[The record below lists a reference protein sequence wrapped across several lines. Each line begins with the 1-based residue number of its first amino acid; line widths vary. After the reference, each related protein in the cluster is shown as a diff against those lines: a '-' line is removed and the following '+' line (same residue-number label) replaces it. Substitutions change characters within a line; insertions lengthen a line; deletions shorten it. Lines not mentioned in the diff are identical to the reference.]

1 MMGRGIK
8 LSLDDC
14 RSCVNEQ
21 WIRPVKTQYVIQFKK
36 PIDKGSG
43 STVIIIAADRV
54 EIKGEHLILYKKHSI
69 VYFCPIE
76 RIDNFY
82 AREV

>member
-1 MMGRGIK
+1 MGMGIK

-43 STVIIIAADRV
+43 STVIIIAADKA
-54 EIKGEHLILYKKHSI
+54 EIKGEHLILYKKDSI

-76 RIDNFY
+76 KVDSFY
-82 AREV
+82 AREA